1 MQYGI
6 DIFPYER
13 VRKTK
18 DEAQKKN
25 ALNINLI
32 VRGIIYFTVSLL
44 ISRVLLLN
52 NTAPFGIAFLIATIF
67 INNDKI
73 LIIATSGTFLGYIT
87 LYDSIVNLP
96 SYLVVIVTIA
106 LLSHIF
112 NKIEVKTTA
121 LASMLL
127 IITFEFFIY
136 NFFIVQVS
144 WLMSFI
150 NSFFLVLCIFPL
162 YFILEYSLLCFKEIK
177 TKHIFSNEEIISM
190 SIISSLI
197 IAGTWGLSVFNISI
211 TNILGLAFVIII
223 AYINGSGAGA
233 ASGVAMGII
242 VGMSSENMIIFIGMY
257 GICGLITGVFK
268 ETGKYLS
275 ATSYLVAFSIIKI
288 YCITGPKFII
298 FEAIVA
304 AVIFLLIPQKVYGEL
319 SLEFNSDKKKQ
330 SIEQGYINKIKDTFV
345 GRLNNFSDV
354 LSNMSDILNN
364 LVDNEKLAMKGKS
377 SALVENLADRV
388 CSNCNMKSMCWKR
401 ELHYTYAAFEELI
414 QNFESKS
421 KSDSVP
427 DEIER
432 KCIKRTALLKNTED
446 IVNKHIINEMWRT
459 RLSEGRALLAN
470 QINNMACSVGEIVEE
485 FNSEIQIDTSMEKII
500 CRALDKN
507 RIKYNDLM
515 CLNDKAGRLSIKF
528 SLNTC
533 SGSQMC
539 VKELLPIINGVTG
552 KCMCVSD
559 EGCSIDIN
567 TNMCKVTFEETPK
580 FHVVSN
586 IARQCKDGEKLSGD
600 SYSFGKLADGS
611 YMSIISDG
619 MGSGPQAG
627 RESEAAVELIEKF
640 TSAGFSKITAIN
652 TVNSIMT
659 LRFAEEEKFSTI
671 DLSSIDLYTGEIDF
685 LKVGA
690 VATFLK
696 SGDSLE
702 IIKSKSLPIGVL
714 DKADID
720 IQQMKLKNGDIIV
733 MLSDG
738 VLDYNDENVGR
749 VDWVVDYL
757 GKNNCNNPKEVAE
770 GLLTEAKKLS
780 GNRVKDDMTVLV
792 SKIYSLY

>member
-13 VRKTK
+13 LRKIK
-18 DEAQKKN
+18 EQAQKKN
-25 ALNINLI
+25 VLNINLI
-32 VRGIIYFTVSLL
+32 IRGIVYFIVSLL

-67 INNDKI
+67 INNDRI
-73 LIIATSGTFLGYIT
+73 SLITAGGTFIGYIT
-87 LYDSIVNLP
+87 LYDTLKGLP
-96 SYLVVIVTIA
+96 SYLMIIVTIA

-112 NKIEVKTTA
+112 NKVEAKTRA
-121 LASMLL
+121 LASMFT
-127 IITFEFFIY
+127 IIIFELFIY
-136 NFFIVQVS
+136 NFFIIRVS
-144 WLMSFI
+144 VLMAFL

-162 YFILEYSLLCFKEIK
+162 YFILDYSLLCFKEIK

-197 IAGTWGLSVFNISI
+197 IAGTWGLNIFNVSI
-211 TNILGLAFVIII
+211 TNILSLSFVIVI

-242 VGMSSENMIIFIGMY
+242 VGMPSENMIIFIGMY

-268 ETGKYLS
+268 ETGKWLS
-275 ATSYLVAFSIIKI
+275 AAAYLVAFSIIKI
-288 YCITGPKFII
+288 YCITGSEFII
-298 FEAIVA
+298 FEALVA
-304 AVIFLLIPQKVYGEL
+304 MGIFLLIPLKVYEEL
-319 SLEFNSDKKKQ
+319 SIEFNSDKKKQ
-330 SIEQGYINKIKDTFV
+330 SIDQGYINKIKDTFV
-345 GRLNNFSDV
+345 GRLNKFSDV

-388 CSNCNMKSMCWKR
+388 CSNCNMNSMCWKR

-414 QNFESKS
+414 QNFERKI
-421 KSDSVP
+421 DSVP
-427 DEIER
+427 EEIER
-432 KCIKRTALLKNTED
+432 KCIKRTAILKNTED
-446 IVNKHIINEMWRT
+446 IVNKHIISEMWRT
-459 RLSEGRALLAN
+459 RLSEGRELLAN
-470 QINNMACSVGEIVEE
+470 QINNMAYSVGEIVED
-485 FNSEIQIDTSMEKII
+485 FNSEIQIDTSMEKLL

-515 CLNDKAGRLSIKF
+515 CLSNKLGRLTIKF
-528 SLNTC
+528 SLNSC
-533 SGSQMC
+533 SGRQMC
-539 VKELLPIINGVTG
+539 VKELLPVINTVTG

-559 EGCSIDIN
+559 EGCSIDPKTSI
-567 TNMCKVTFEETPK
+567 CKVTIEETPK

-586 IARQCKDGEKLSGD
+586 VARQCKEGETCNGD
-600 SYSFGKLADGS
+600 SYSFGKLSDGS

-619 MGSGPQAG
+619 MGSGPVAG

-640 TSAGFSKITAIN
+640 TSAGFSKVTAIN

-659 LRFAEEEKFSTI
+659 LRFSEEEKFSTI

-685 LKVGA
+685 MKVGA

-696 SGDSLE
+696 SGDRLQ

-720 IQQMKLKNGDIIV
+720 IQQAKLKNGDIIV

-749 VDWVVDYL
+749 VDWIVDYL
-757 GKNNCNNPKEVAE
+757 GKNSCINPKELAE
-770 GLLTEAKKLS
+770 GLLEEAKKLS
-780 GNRVKDDMTVLV
+780 CNRVKDDMTVLV

>member
-6 DIFPYER
+6 DIFPYQRLKKIKEE
-13 VRKTK
+13 V
-18 DEAQKKN
+18 QKKN
-25 ALNINLI
+25 ELNINLI
-32 VRGIIYFTVSLL
+32 IRAVVYFTVSLL
-44 ISRVLLLN
+44 ISRVLLIN

-67 INNDKI
+67 INNKKI
-73 LIIATSGTFLGYIT
+73 SIITASGTFLGYIT
-87 LYDSIVNLP
+87 LYKSIVNLP
-96 SYLVVIVTIA
+96 LYLVLIVTIA
-106 LLSHIF
+106 VLSNIF
-112 NKIEVKTTA
+112 NKMRVKTRA
-121 LASMLL
+121 LASMFS
-127 IITFEFFIY
+127 IIIFEMFIY
-136 NFFIVQVS
+136 NFFIIRVS
-144 WLMSFI
+144 GLMA
-150 NSFFLVLCIFPL
+150 FLNAMFLGLCIFPL
-162 YFILEYSLLCFKEIK
+162 YFILDYSLLCFKEIK

-242 VGMSSENMIIFIGMY
+242 VGMSSKNMIIFIGMY

-268 ETGKYLS
+268 ETGKWLS
-275 ATSYLVAFSIIKI
+275 AAAYLVAFSIIKI
-288 YCITGPKFII
+288 YCITGSEFII
-298 FEAIVA
+298 FEAMLA
-304 AVIFLLIPQKVYGEL
+304 AVMFLLIPLKVYAEL
-319 SLEFNSDKKKQ
+319 STEFNADKKREY
-330 SIEQGYINKIKDTFV
+330 IEQGYINKIKDTFV

-364 LVDNEKLAMKGKS
+364 LVDNERLAMKGKS

-388 CSNCNMKSMCWKR
+388 CSDCNMKSMCWKR

-414 QNFESKS
+414 QNFER

-459 RLSEGRALLAN
+459 RLSEGRELLAN
-470 QINNMACSVGEIVEE
+470 QISNMADSVSEIVED
-485 FNSEIQIDTSMEKII
+485 FNSEIQIDTAMEKLI

-507 RIKYNDLM
+507 SIKYNELM
-515 CLNDKAGRLSIKF
+515 CLNDKTGRMSIKF
-528 SLNTC
+528 SLEAC
-533 SGSQMC
+533 SGRQMC
-539 VKELLPIINGVTG
+539 VKELLPIVNGVTG

-559 EGCSIDIN
+559 EGCSIN
-567 TNMCKVTFEETPK
+567 PKTNMCKVTMEETPK
-580 FHVVSN
+580 FHVVTN
-586 IARQCKDGEKLSGD
+586 VARQCKDGEKFNGD
-600 SYSFGKLADGS
+600 SYSFGKLMDGS

-619 MGSGPQAG
+619 MGSGPEAG

-659 LRFAEEEKFSTI
+659 LRFSQEEKFSTI

-685 LKVGA
+685 MKVGA

-696 SGDSLE
+696 SGDRLE

-720 IQQMKLKNGDIIV
+720 IQQMRLKNGDIIV

-749 VDWVVDYL
+749 VDWIVDYL
-757 GKNNCNNPKEVAE
+757 GKNNCNNPKELAD
-770 GLLTEAKKLS
+770 GLLSEAKKLS

>member
-6 DIFPYER
+6 DIFPYQRLKKIKEG
-13 VRKTK
+13 V
-18 DEAQKKN
+18 QKKN

-32 VRGIIYFTVSLL
+32 IRAMVYFTVGLL

-67 INNDKI
+67 INNNKLTMI
-73 LIIATSGTFLGYIT
+73 TASGTFLGYLT
-87 LYDSIVNLP
+87 LYQNVKSLP

-106 LLSHIF
+106 VMSNIF
-112 NKIEVKTTA
+112 NKIQVKTRA
-121 LASMLL
+121 LLGMFA
-127 IITFEFFIY
+127 IIIFELFIY
-136 NFFIVQVS
+136 NYFILRVS
-144 WLMSFI
+144 GLMAFL
-150 NSFFLVLCIFPL
+150 NSMFLILCIFPL
-162 YFILEYSLLCFKEIK
+162 YFILDYSLLCFKEIK

-197 IAGTWGLSVFNISI
+197 IAGTWGLSILNISI
-211 TNILGLAFVIII
+211 TNILALAFVIII

-242 VGMSSENMIIFIGMY
+242 VGMSSESMIIFIGMY
-257 GICGLITGVFK
+257 GICGLIAGVFK
-268 ETGKYLS
+268 ETGKWLTI
-275 ATSYLVAFSIIKI
+275 AAYLVAFSIVKI
-288 YCITGPKFII
+288 YCITGSEFII
-298 FEAIVA
+298 FEAILA
-304 AVIFLLIPQKVYGEL
+304 AVIFLLIPLKFYQEL
-319 SLEFNSDKKKQ
+319 SLEFNSDKKTQ
-330 SIEQGYINKIKDTFV
+330 SIQQGYINKIKDTFV

-414 QNFESKS
+414 QNFER

-427 DEIER
+427 EEIER

-459 RLSEGRALLAN
+459 RLSEGRELLAN
-470 QINNMACSVGEIVEE
+470 QISNMAGSVGEIVED
-485 FNSEIQIDTSMEKII
+485 FNSEILIDTSMEKLI

-507 RIKYNDLM
+507 RIAYNDLL
-515 CLNDKAGRLSIKF
+515 CLNDKLGRLSIKF
-528 SLNTC
+528 SLNAC
-533 SGSQMC
+533 SGRQMC
-539 VKELLPIINGVTG
+539 VKDLLPILNGVTG

-559 EGCSIDIN
+559 EGCSIDSK
-567 TNMCKVTFEETPK
+567 TNMCKVTIEETPK

-586 IARQCKDGEKLSGD
+586 VSRQCKDGEKSNGD
-600 SYSFGKLADGS
+600 SYSFGKLLDGS

-659 LRFAEEEKFSTI
+659 LRFSEEEKFSTI

-685 LKVGA
+685 MKVGA

-696 SGDSLE
+696 SGDRLE

-720 IQQMKLKNGDIIV
+720 IQQKKLKNGDIIV

-738 VLDYNDENVGR
+738 VLDYNEENVGR
-749 VDWVVDYL
+749 IDWIVDYL
-757 GKNNCNNPKEVAE
+757 GKNNCNNPKELAD
-770 GLLTEAKKLS
+770 GLLSEAKKLS

>member
-13 VRKTK
+13 LRKIK
-18 DEAQKKN
+18 EGVQKKN
-25 ALNINLI
+25 TLNINFIIRAI
-32 VRGIIYFTVSLL
+32 VYFTVSLL

-52 NTAPFGIAFLIATIF
+52 NAAPFGIAFLIATIF
-67 INNDKI
+67 IYNDRI
-73 LIIATSGTFLGYIT
+73 SIITAIGTFLGYAT
-87 LYDSIVNLP
+87 LYKSLNNLP
-96 SYLVVIVTIA
+96 LYLIVIITIA
-106 LLSHIF
+106 VLSNVL
-112 NKIEVKTTA
+112 NKIQVKTRA
-121 LASMLL
+121 LVSMFA
-127 IITFEFFIY
+127 IIIFELFIY
-136 NFFIVQVS
+136 NFFITRVS
-144 WLMSFI
+144 GLMSFL
-150 NSFFLVLCIFPL
+150 NSIFLVLCIFPL
-162 YFILEYSLLCFKEIK
+162 YFILDYSLLCFKEIK

-190 SIISSLI
+190 SIISSLV
-197 IAGTWGLSVFNISI
+197 IAGTWGLSIFNVSI
-211 TNILGLAFVIII
+211 TNVLGMSFVIII
-223 AYINGSGAGA
+223 AYIAGSGAGA

-257 GICGLITGVFK
+257 GICGLVIGVFK
-268 ETGKYLS
+268 ETGKWLS
-275 ATSYLVAFSIIKI
+275 AASYLVAFSIIKI
-288 YCITGPKFII
+288 YSITGSEFII
-298 FEAIVA
+298 IEAILA
-304 AVIFLLIPQKVYGEL
+304 AVIFLLIPVKVYTEL
-319 SLEFNSDKKKQ
+319 SLEFNSDRKNQ
-330 SIEQGYINKIKDTFV
+330 SIQQGYINKIKDTFV

-388 CSNCNMKSMCWKR
+388 CSNCTMKAMCWKR

-414 QNFESKS
+414 QNFER

-427 DEIER
+427 EEIER
-432 KCIKRTALLKNTED
+432 KCIRRTALLKNTED

-459 RLSEGRALLAN
+459 RLSEGRELLAN
-470 QINNMACSVGEIVEE
+470 QISNMADSVGEIVED
-485 FNSEIQIDTSMEKII
+485 FNSEIQIDTPMEKLI
-500 CRALDKN
+500 CRALDRN

-515 CLNDKAGRLSIKF
+515 CLNDKLGRLSIKL
-528 SLNTC
+528 SLSAC
-533 SGSQMC
+533 SGRQIC
-539 VKELLPIINGVTG
+539 VKEILPIINGVTG
-552 KCMCVSD
+552 KSMCISD
-559 EGCSIDIN
+559 EGCRIDAI
-567 TNMCKVTFEETPK
+567 TNVCKVTIEETPK
-580 FHVVSN
+580 YHVVSHV
-586 IARQCKDGEKLSGD
+586 ARQCKDGEKFNGD
-600 SYSFGKLADGS
+600 SYSFGKLPDGS

-659 LRFAEEEKFSTI
+659 LRFSQEEKFSTI

-685 LKVGA
+685 MKVGA

-696 SGDSLE
+696 SGDRLE

-720 IQQMKLKNGDIIV
+720 IQKMKLKNGDVIV

-749 VDWVVDYL
+749 IDWVVDYL
-757 GKNNCNNPKEVAE
+757 GKNNCNNPKELAE
-770 GLLTEAKKLS
+770 GLLSEAKKLS

>member
-13 VRKTK
+13 LRKVK
-18 DEAQKKN
+18 DEARKKN
-25 ALNINLI
+25 VLNINLI
-32 VRGIIYFTVSLL
+32 INGIVYFAISLL
-44 ISRVLLLN
+44 ISRVLLIN

-67 INNDKI
+67 IKNDKI
-73 LIIATSGTFLGYIT
+73 SMIATGGTLLGYIT
-87 LYDSIVNLP
+87 LHNSIKNLP
-96 SYLVVIVTIA
+96 AYLIVIVTIA
-106 LLSHIF
+106 FLSHTF
-112 NKIEVKTTA
+112 NKIEAKNKV
-121 LASMLL
+121 LASMFA
-127 IITFEFFIY
+127 IIIFELFTYNLFI
-136 NFFIVQVS
+136 IQVS
-144 WLMSFI
+144 GVMAFI
-150 NSFFLVLCIFPL
+150 NSFSLVLCIFPL
-162 YFILEYSLLCFKEIK
+162 YFILDYSLLCFKEIK

-197 IAGTWGLSVFNISI
+197 IAGTWGISIFNISI
-211 TNILGLAFVIII
+211 TNILGLSFVIII
-223 AYINGSGAGA
+223 GYINGSGAGA

-242 VGMSSENMIIFIGMY
+242 VGMSSENMIMFIGMY
-257 GICGLITGVFK
+257 GICGLITGIFK
-268 ETGKYLS
+268 ETGKLLS

-288 YCITGPKFII
+288 YCVTGPEFMI
-298 FEAIVA
+298 FEAFVA
-304 AVIFLLIPQKVYGEL
+304 GVIFLLVPQRVYAQL
-319 SLEFNSDKKKQ
+319 AIEFNSDKKKQ
-330 SIEQGYINKIKDTFV
+330 NIEQGYINKIKDTFV
-345 GRLNNFSDV
+345 GRLDKFSDV

-388 CSNCNMKSMCWKR
+388 CSDCNMKSMCWKR

-414 QNFESKS
+414 QNFERKS
-421 KSDSVP
+421 NAVP

-432 KCIKRTALLKNTED
+432 KCIKRTAILKNTED

-459 RLSEGRALLAN
+459 RLSEGRELLAN
-470 QINNMACSVGEIVEE
+470 QISNMADSVGEIVED
-485 FNSEIQIDTSMEKII
+485 FNSDIQIDTSMEKLI

-507 RIKYNDLM
+507 RVKHNDLM
-515 CLNDKAGRLSIKF
+515 CLNDKLGRLSIKL
-528 SLNTC
+528 SLNAC
-533 SGSQMC
+533 SGRQMC

-552 KCMCVSD
+552 KSMCVSD
-559 EGCSIDIN
+559 DGCSIDSK
-567 TNMCKVTFEETPK
+567 TNMCKVTIEETPK

-586 IARQCKDGEKLSGD
+586 VARQCKDGEKSNGD

-611 YMSIISDG
+611 YMSVISDG
-619 MGSGPQAG
+619 MGSGPRAG

-659 LRFAEEEKFSTI
+659 LRFSEEEKFSTI

-720 IQQMKLKNGDIIV
+720 IQQMKLKNGDIMV

-757 GKNNCNNPKEVAE
+757 GKNNCNNPKELAE
-770 GLLTEAKKLS
+770 GLLEEAKKLS

>member
-6 DIFPYER
+6 DIFPYQR
-13 VRKTK
+13 LRKIK
-18 DEAQKKN
+18 EEVQKKN

-32 VRGIIYFTVSLL
+32 IRAIVYFTVSLL
-44 ISRVLLLN
+44 ISRVLLIN

-67 INNDKI
+67 INNEKI
-73 LIIATSGTFLGYIT
+73 LIITASGTFLGYIT
-87 LYDSIVNLP
+87 LYRSIANLP
-96 SYLVVIVTIA
+96 SYLVLVITIA
-106 LLSHIF
+106 VLSNTF
-112 NKIEVKTTA
+112 NKIQAKTRA
-121 LASMLL
+121 LAFMFS
-127 IITFEFFIY
+127 IIIFELFIY
-136 NFFIVQVS
+136 NFFILKLS
-144 WLMSFI
+144 GLMASL
-150 NSFFLVLCIFPL
+150 NSIFLVLCIFPL
-162 YFILEYSLLCFKEIK
+162 YFILDYSLLCFKEIK

-197 IAGTWGLSVFNISI
+197 IAGTWGLSIFNISI
-211 TNILGLAFVIII
+211 TNVLGLAFVIII

-268 ETGKYLS
+268 ETGKWLS
-275 ATSYLVAFSIIKI
+275 VAAYLVAFSIIKI
-288 YCITGPKFII
+288 YCITGSEFII
-298 FEAIVA
+298 FEAMLA
-304 AVIFLLIPQKVYGEL
+304 AVIFLTIPLKVYAEL
-319 SLEFNSDKKKQ
+319 STEFNSDKKREYV
-330 SIEQGYINKIKDTFV
+330 EQGYINKIKDTFV

-414 QNFESKS
+414 QNFER
-421 KSDSVP
+421 KSDLVP
-427 DEIER
+427 EEIER

-459 RLSEGRALLAN
+459 RLSEGRELLAN
-470 QINNMACSVGEIVEE
+470 QISNMADSVSEIVED
-485 FNSEIQIDTSMEKII
+485 FNSEIQIDTSMEKLI

-507 RIKYNDLM
+507 RIKYNDIM
-515 CLNDKAGRLSIKF
+515 CLNDKMGRMSIKF
-528 SLNTC
+528 SLDAC
-533 SGSQMC
+533 SGRQMC
-539 VKELLPIINGVTG
+539 VKELLPIINDVTG

-559 EGCSIDIN
+559 EGCSIN
-567 TNMCKVTFEETPK
+567 PKTNVCKVTIEETPK

-586 IARQCKDGEKLSGD
+586 VARQCKDGEKYNGD
-600 SYSFGKLADGS
+600 SYSFGKLLDGS

-619 MGSGPQAG
+619 MGSGPEAG

-659 LRFAEEEKFSTI
+659 LRFSQEEKFSTI

-685 LKVGA
+685 MKVGA

-696 SGDSLE
+696 SGDSLQ

-720 IQQMKLKNGDIIV
+720 IQQTKLKNGDIIV

-749 VDWVVDYL
+749 VDWIVDYL
-757 GKNNCNNPKEVAE
+757 GKNNCNNPKDLAE
-770 GLLTEAKKLS
+770 GLLSEAKKLS

>member
-13 VRKTK
+13 LRKTK

-25 ALNINLI
+25 ALNISLI
-32 VRGIIYFTVSLL
+32 VRGIVYFTISLL

-52 NTAPFGIAFLIATIF
+52 NTAPFGIAFLIATVF
-67 INNDKI
+67 IKSDRI
-73 LIIATSGTFLGYIT
+73 SIIAASGTLLGYIT
-87 LYDSIVNLP
+87 LYDSIKNLP
-96 SYLVVIVTIA
+96 SYLIVIVTIA
-106 LLSHIF
+106 FLSRSF
-112 NKIEVKTTA
+112 NKIEVKNRA
-121 LASMLL
+121 LASMFVIIIFEL
-127 IITFEFFIY
+127 IAY
-136 NFFIVQVS
+136 NFFITRVS
-144 WLMSFI
+144 GLMAFL

-162 YFILEYSLLCFKEIK
+162 YFILDYSLLCFREIK

-197 IAGTWGLSVFNISI
+197 IAGTWGFSIFTISI

-223 AYINGSGAGA
+223 AYISGSGTGA
-233 ASGVAMGII
+233 AAGVAMGII
-242 VGMSSENMIIFIGMY
+242 VGMSSPNMIVFIGMY

-268 ETGKYLS
+268 ETGKLLS
-275 ATSYLVAFSIIKI
+275 VTSYLVAFSIIKI
-288 YCITGPKFII
+288 YCITGPKFML
-298 FEAIVA
+298 FEAFVA
-304 AVIFLLIPQKVYGEL
+304 AVIFLLIPQSVYEKL
-319 SLEFNSDKKKQ
+319 SIEFNSDKKKQ
-330 SIEQGYINKIKDTFV
+330 NIEQGYINKIKDTFV
-345 GRLNNFSDV
+345 GRLDNFSDV

-377 SALVENLADRV
+377 TALVENLADRV
-388 CSNCNMKSMCWKR
+388 CTNCNMKSMCWKR

-414 QNFESKS
+414 QNFERKS
-421 KSDSVP
+421 NAVP
-427 DEIER
+427 EEIER
-432 KCIKRTALLKNTED
+432 KCIKRTAILKNTED

-459 RLSEGRALLAN
+459 RLSEGRELLAS
-470 QINNMACSVGEIVEE
+470 QISNMANSVGEIVED
-485 FNSEIQIDTSMEKII
+485 FNSEIQIDTAMEKLI
-500 CRALDKN
+500 CRALDKS

-515 CLNDKAGRLSIKF
+515 CLNDKLGRLSIKL
-528 SLNTC
+528 SLNAC
-533 SGSQMC
+533 SGKQMC
-539 VKELLPIINGVTG
+539 VKELLPIINSVTG
-552 KCMCVSD
+552 KCMSVSD
-559 EGCSIDIN
+559 EGCSIDSK
-567 TNMCKVTFEETPK
+567 TNMCKVTIDEAPK
-580 FHVVSN
+580 FHVVSYV
-586 IARQCKDGEKLSGD
+586 ARQCKDGEKSNGD
-600 SYSFGKLADGS
+600 SYSFGKLSDGS
-611 YMSIISDG
+611 YMSVISDG
-619 MGSGPQAG
+619 MGSGPRAG

-640 TSAGFSKITAIN
+640 TAAGFSKITAIN

-659 LRFAEEEKFSTI
+659 LRFSEEEKFSTI

-696 SGDSLE
+696 SGDNLE

-720 IQQMKLKNGDIIV
+720 IQQKKIKNGDVIV

-757 GKNNCNNPKEVAE
+757 GKNNCNNPNDLAE
-770 GLLTEAKKLS
+770 GLLVEAKKLS
-780 GNRVKDDMTVLV
+780 GARVKDDMTVLV